1 MKNLYI
7 THNTVFDGIDNVE
20 YFKTLRQKL
29 SNDFKITY
37 IKDPN
42 RRAWFLLCKNKRT
55 KGENK

>member
-1 MKNLYI
+1 MKN
-7 THNTVFDGIDNVE
+7 HVE

-55 KGENK
+55 KGETSEKFNISML